1 MDIVVGVALLFVI
14 VGLGWYS
21 ITIYN
26 GLVQCRNDIDKAW
39 SNIDVML
46 KQRHDELTNLVEVCK
61 GYIKFEQDTLVKI
74 AQARSQYAQ
83 AVTVGQKAQADKSV
97 TTAMQGIF
105 AVAENYPQLKA
116 SDNFMQ
122 LQARITALE
131 DRIADR
137 REFYNDSV
145 NAYNVRMQQMPDT
158 LMASMMHLTPRPMFK
173 AAESDR
179 APLAMDFTAAQG
191 S

>member
-1 MDIVVGVALLFVI
+1 MDIVIGVALLFAI
-14 VGLGWYS
+14 VGLGWYF

-61 GYIKFEQDTLVKI
+61 GYIKFEQETLVKI
-74 AQARSQYAQ
+74 AQARSQWAQ
-83 AVTVGQKAQADKSV
+83 AVTVGEKAQADKSV
-97 TTAMQGIF
+97 STALQGIF

-116 SDNFMQ
+116 SDNFTK
-122 LQARITALE
+122 LQSRITALE
-131 DRIADR
+131 DHIADR

-145 NAYNVRMQQMPDT
+145 NAYNVRMQEMPDV
-158 LMASMMHLTPRPMFK
+158 LVANMMHLTPRAMFK
-173 AAESDR
+173 AAAADK
-179 APLAMDFTAAQG
+179 APLAMDFTAARG

>member
-1 MDIVVGVALLFVI
+1 MDIFVGVALLFVI

-179 APLAMDFTAAQG
+179 APLAMDFTAARG

>member
-97 TTAMQGIF
+97 TTAMQGII
-105 AVAENYPQLKA
+105 AMAENYPQLKA

-179 APLAMDFTAAQG
+179 APLAMDFTAARG

>member
-116 SDNFMQ
+116 SNNFMQ

-158 LMASMMHLTPRPMFK
+158 LMASMMRLTPRPMFK

-179 APLAMDFTAAQG
+179 APLAMDFTAARG

>member
-1 MDIVVGVALLFVI
+1 MDIVVGLALLFAL
-14 VGLGWYS
+14 VGMSWYL

-39 SNIDVML
+39 ANIDVML

-61 GYIKFEQDTLVKI
+61 GYIKFEQETLVKI
-74 AQARSQYAQ
+74 AQARSQWSQ
-83 AVTVGQKAQADKSV
+83 AVTVGQKARADNTV

-105 AVAENYPQLKA
+105 AVAEGYPQLKA
-116 SDNFMQ
+116 SDNFLQ
-122 LQARITALE
+122 LQTRITALE
-131 DRIADR
+131 NQIADR

-145 NAYNVRMQQMPDT
+145 NAYNVRMQEMPD
-158 LMASMMHLTPRPMFK
+158 AIVAGMMHLTPRPMFK
-173 AAESDR
+173 VADGDK
-179 APLAMDFTAAQG
+179 APLNMNFSTAG

>member
-1 MDIVVGVALLFVI
+1 MNIVVGVALLFVI

-179 APLAMDFTAAQG
+179 APLAMDFTAARG

>member
-1 MDIVVGVALLFVI
+1 MDIIVAVALLFVV
-14 VGLGWYS
+14 VGMLWYF

-61 GYIKFEQDTLVKI
+61 GYIQFEQETLVKI
-74 AQARSQYAQ
+74 AQARAQYAQ
-83 AVTVGQKAQADKSV
+83 AVTVGQKAQADRSV
-97 TTAMQGIF
+97 ATAMQGIL

-116 SDNFMQ
+116 SDNFLQ
-122 LQARITALE
+122 LQERITALE

-145 NAYNVRMQQMPDT
+145 NAYNVRMQQMPDA
-158 LMASMMHLTPRPMFK
+158 LVAGMMHLTPRPMFK

-179 APLAMDFTAAQG
+179 APLAMDFTAARG
-191 S
+191 N